1 MKRNDVIIS
10 NAKNCVRNGVT
21 KLGKQK
27 PGNIST
33 GIGETQNELETKN
46 PSTIFY

>member
-27 PGNIST
+27 PGDFST
-33 GIGETQNELETKN
+33 GVGKTQNELETKN
-46 PSTIFY
+46 PSTIFN